1 MMIVMVVATSCLL
14 ETNTGVHGMSMC
26 ESGCLILANNLPDW
40 IENGLRIL
48 KEEVDESFHL
58 SQLPTKHCNET
69 YILYILCIQGSDWT
83 INIRASFR
91 FSCR

>member
-1 MMIVMVVATSCLL
+1 MMIVVVVTTSCLL

-26 ESGCLILANNLPDW
+26 ESGCLILANNLTDL

-69 YILYILCIQGSDWT
+69 YMYFIYYVDRGVIG
-83 INIRASFR
+83 R
-91 FSCR
+91 

>member
-1 MMIVMVVATSCLL
+1 
-14 ETNTGVHGMSMC
+14 MC
-26 ESGCLILANNLPDW
+26 ESGCLILANNFPDW

-69 YILYILCIQGSDWT
+69 YMYFIYYVDRGVIG
-83 INIRASFR
+83 R
-91 FSCR
+91 